1 MVSRRLPPAALTSRE
16 EPHASDVSKIF
27 LDKTSAPVTAQ
38 LACTVTPPL
47 RATGYLAKQRKQSP
61 PRSAAPPLRSDG
73 SARNI
78 RRDPVRREISIARE
92 TRPQHEGVYPPDAI
106 FLFASRRYIP
116 CLSITRGG
124 TDKGKRS
131 GRVDAER
138 GKRTWKWEGGRD
150 SGLPPRTRVGG
161 SAKNAVVEHVE
172 MCTALDAW
180 MSRAVASTRLLL
192 PVSTFHY
199 DESLLGR
206 GRCPSSTH

>member
-1 MVSRRLPPAALTSRE
+1 MHRDTTPACDAFWPISASSRRLVPRR
-16 EPHASDVSKIF
+16 
-27 LDKTSAPVTAQ
+27 
-38 LACTVTPPL
+38 PL
-47 RATGYLAKQRKQSP
+47 SV
-61 PRSAAPPLRSDG
+61 DG

-106 FLFASRRYIP
+106 FPFASRRYIP

>member
-1 MVSRRLPPAALTSRE
+1 M
-16 EPHASDVSKIF
+16 
-27 LDKTSAPVTAQ
+27 
-38 LACTVTPPL
+38 TPPL
-47 RATGYLAKQRKQSP
+47 SDGLFGQRQVCRRLV
-61 PRSAAPPLRSDG
+61 PRRPLSVDG

-92 TRPQHEGVYPPDAI
+92 TRPQHECVIYPPDAI
-106 FLFASRRYIP
+106 FPFASRRYIP

-199 DESLLGR
+199 YDSLLAGAAAR
-206 GRCPSSTH
+206 QAPTESPQTSGNSQTSAKGIKISGSFGKAPPL

>member
-1 MVSRRLPPAALTSRE
+1 M
-16 EPHASDVSKIF
+16 
-27 LDKTSAPVTAQ
+27 
-38 LACTVTPPL
+38 TPPL
-47 RATGYLAKQRKQSP
+47 SDGLFGQRQVCRRLV
-61 PRSAAPPLRSDG
+61 PRRPLSVDG

-92 TRPQHEGVYPPDAI
+92 TRPQHEGVCPPDAI
-106 FLFASRRYIP
+106 FPFASRRYIP

-161 SAKNAVVEHVE
+161 SAKNAAVEHVE

-199 DESLLGR
+199 YDSLLAGAAAR
-206 GRCPSSTH
+206 QAPTESPQTSGNSQTSAKGIKISGSFGKAPPL

>member
-1 MVSRRLPPAALTSRE
+1 MAALGRRRPTE
-16 EPHASDVSKIF
+16 
-27 LDKTSAPVTAQ
+27 AQ
-38 LACTVTPPL
+38 
-47 RATGYLAKQRKQSP
+47 
-61 PRSAAPPLRSDG
+61 RSSLGADG
-73 SARNI
+73 SGPSGR
-78 RRDPVRREISIARE
+78 SE
-92 TRPQHEGVYPPDAI
+92 TRPQHECVIYPPDAI
-106 FLFASRRYIP
+106 FPFASLRYIP

>member
-1 MVSRRLPPAALTSRE
+1 MHRDTTCDGAFAA
-16 EPHASDVSKIF
+16 ASSV
-27 LDKTSAPVTAQ
+27 
-38 LACTVTPPL
+38 
-47 RATGYLAKQRKQSP
+47 SP
-61 PRSAAPPLRSDG
+61 PRSAAPPLRSDRC
-73 SARNI
+73 ARNS

-92 TRPQHEGVYPPDAI
+92 NPPAARRCYPPDAI
-106 FLFASRRYIP
+106 FPFASLRYIP

>member
-1 MVSRRLPPAALTSRE
+1 MHRDTTPACDGLFGQAAQAVA
-16 EPHASDVSKIF
+16 ASF
-27 LDKTSAPVTAQ
+27 RG
-38 LACTVTPPL
+38 PL
-47 RATGYLAKQRKQSP
+47 SV
-61 PRSAAPPLRSDG
+61 DG

-78 RRDPVRREISIARE
+78 RRDPVRREISSRE

-106 FLFASRRYIP
+106 FPFASRRYIP

-150 SGLPPRTRVGG
+150 SGLPSRTRVVGG

>member
-1 MVSRRLPPAALTSRE
+1 MGLPATFGEILSEEKSPSRAKPA
-16 EPHASDVSKIF
+16 
-27 LDKTSAPVTAQ
+27 
-38 LACTVTPPL
+38 
-47 RATGYLAKQRKQSP
+47 
-61 PRSAAPPLRSDG
+61 RSTK
-73 SARNI
+73 
-78 RRDPVRREISIARE
+78 V
-92 TRPQHEGVYPPDAI
+92 VYPPDAI
-106 FLFASRRYIP
+106 FPFASRRYIP

-199 DESLLGR
+199 YDSLLAGAAAR
-206 GRCPSSTH
+206 QAPTESPQTSGNSHTSAIPTLVRRELKFPEVSERPHPSRYLRS

>member
-1 MVSRRLPPAALTSRE
+1 MVSREVAAAPLTSRE

-92 TRPQHEGVYPPDAI
+92 TRPQHEGVSA
-106 FLFASRRYIP
+106 RRHLPVRKSEIYTVLIYH
-116 CLSITRGG
+116 
-124 TDKGKRS
+124 
-131 GRVDAER
+131 ER
-138 GKRTWKWEGGRD
+138 GNRQGQEEW
-150 SGLPPRTRVGG
+150 S
-161 SAKNAVVEHVE
+161 
-172 MCTALDAW
+172 C
-180 MSRAVASTRLLL
+180 
-192 PVSTFHY
+192 
-199 DESLLGR
+199 
-206 GRCPSSTH
+206 